1 MEFNLEER
9 EYQRWKLDLF
19 IYLSHTIS
27 LWEKLKY
34 HFYVFAYHGD
44 HHFDYRDDHIVII
57 IVINMITELSPPVGP
72 CGRPLEHVVLA
83 TFQRH
88 IHDGDLACP
97 SQIYEHI
104 DKNVNRQLF

>member
-1 MEFNLEER
+1 MTTVFQSIFSFNF
-9 EYQRWKLDLF
+9 QPIDSNQPDFQLDLF

-72 CGRPLEHVVLA
+72 CGRPLEHVLLA
-83 TFQRH
+83 TFQ
-88 IHDGDLACP
+88 
-97 SQIYEHI
+97 
-104 DKNVNRQLF
+104 